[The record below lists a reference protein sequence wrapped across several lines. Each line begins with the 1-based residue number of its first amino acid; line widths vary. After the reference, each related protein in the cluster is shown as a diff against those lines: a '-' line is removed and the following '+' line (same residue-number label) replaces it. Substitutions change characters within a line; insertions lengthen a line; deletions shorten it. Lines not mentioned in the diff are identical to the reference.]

1 MNSFFLFSF
10 FFFDGKDDF
19 GIRFR
24 STADLAVEWA
34 YFGGWSDLESWPK
47 HAHVETRKTFTGLKI
62 VTVSNSFLVDERM
75 KGERTTWNI
84 SNSGTLAF
92 NSQGSGLLR
101 NKLLNPNGDGSASV
115 LSPSLSLGGLALA
128 TRFASL
134 LAQNNCVIWFVVNG
148 LTTKNSFLKDL

>member
-1 MNSFFLFSF
+1 
-10 FFFDGKDDF
+10 
-19 GIRFR
+19 
-24 STADLAVEWA
+24 
-34 YFGGWSDLESWPK
+34 LESWPK

-134 LAQNNCVIWFVVNG
+134 LAQNNCVI
-148 LTTKNSFLKDL
+148 